1 MYKKIFS
8 DKVTKLLVIL
18 SLISLNS
25 EVQAD
30 ILDKNRIEKDRGDIV
45 CNSPMEVI
53 SSISTFK
60 AGDKIPLHFHNGIET
75 AYTIQG
81 ATLISDEGKK
91 VIMRTGDTLIAMR
104 NRIHGGV
111 TIAPQNELKLF
122 TVHII
127 DKNKPLYNLK

>member
-8 DKVTKLLVIL
+8 VKVTKLFVLL

-25 EVQAD
+25 VVQAEL
-30 ILDKNRIEKDRGDIV
+30 LDKNRIEKDRGDIV
-45 CNSPMEVI
+45 CNSQMEVI

-75 AYTIQG
+75 AYTIKG
-81 ATLISDEGKK
+81 ATLINDEGRQ
-91 VIMRTGDTLIAMR
+91 VIMKTGDTLITMR
-104 NRIHGGV
+104 KKIHGGV

-122 TVHII
+122 TVHIV

>member
-1 MYKKIFS
+1 MCKKIFS
-8 DKVTKLLVIL
+8 VKVTKLFVLL

-25 EVQAD
+25 VVQAE

-45 CNSPMEVI
+45 CNSQMEVI

-75 AYTIQG
+75 AYTIKG
-81 ATLISDEGKK
+81 ATLINDEGRQ
-91 VIMRTGDTLIAMR
+91 VIMKTGDTMVAMR
-104 NRIHGGV
+104 KKIHGGV

-122 TVHII
+122 TVHIV

>member
-8 DKVTKLLVIL
+8 VKVTKLLVVL

-25 EVQAD
+25 VVQAD
-30 ILDKNRIEKDRGDIV
+30 ILDKNRVEKDRGDID
-45 CNSPMEVI
+45 CNSPMEII

-81 ATLISDEGKK
+81 ATLINDEGRQM
-91 VIMRTGDTLIAMR
+91 IMKTGDTLIAMR
-104 NRIHGGV
+104 NKIHGGV
-111 TIAPQNELKLF
+111 TIAPKNELKLF
-122 TVHII
+122 TVHIV
-127 DKNKPLYNLK
+127 DKDKPIYNLK